1 MAVFVVADSD
11 YVDDGSQ
18 DVTIG
23 LGLGSLDVELIC
35 EDIEAA
41 DRGCVAA
48 RGLVLELMDIHG
60 EMLPWPLRFGT
71 V

>member
-1 MAVFVVADSD
+1 MK
-11 YVDDGSQ
+11 
-18 DVTIG
+18 
-23 LGLGSLDVELIC
+23 LIC
-35 EDIEAA
+35 EDVEAA
-41 DRGCVAA
+41 DRRCVAA